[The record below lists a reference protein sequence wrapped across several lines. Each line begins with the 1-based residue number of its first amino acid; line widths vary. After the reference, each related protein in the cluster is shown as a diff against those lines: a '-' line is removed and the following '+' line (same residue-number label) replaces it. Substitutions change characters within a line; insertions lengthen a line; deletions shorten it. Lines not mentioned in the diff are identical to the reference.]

1 MVENAEQGLEN
12 LVGLVQVLLPLDLL
26 EERLRE
32 NEEVVVDGVAGEDD
46 FLVEWV

>member
-1 MVENAEQGLEN
+1 MVENAEQGLED

-32 NEEVVVDGVAGEDD
+32 KEEVVVDGVAGEDD
-46 FLVEWV
+46 FLVKGV